1 MRDPDG
7 YYLELCNCDVLTAFC
22 LFKEGKEGEKTPGSE
37 PKYMKLMRAVSS
49 YSEFSAFS
57 ESSVSTE
64 APSSFRCAQLFKVG
78 VVVHRWV
85 RRVREQMRKDVDA
98 RVQAAL
104 LDVAEAPEPDSL
116 ILANFMKRQKTYY
129 DCIQGFTKHELE
141 SALRKSGNRA
151 PVALL
156 LLSLK
161 RRSAKVALPPQYML
175 SEGGHVQQQVMI
187 IKPPVSPADIAQ
199 KLGKCTMYA
208 GKPFLDTLVEP
219 PVEKSDMYSLH
230 FVGP

>member
-1 MRDPDG
+1 
-7 YYLELCNCDVLTAFC
+7 LTAFC
-22 LFKEGKEGEKTPGSE
+22 LFKEGKEGEKTPASE
-37 PKYMKLMRAVSS
+37 PKYMKLMRAVSN

-57 ESSVSTE
+57 ESSVSTVSPE

-85 RRVREQMRKDVDA
+85 RRAREQMRKDVDA

-104 LDVAEAPEPDSL
+104 QEVAEAPEPDSL
-116 ILANFMKRQKTYY
+116 ILANFMNRQKTYY
-129 DCIQGFTKHELE
+129 DCVQGFTKHELA
-141 SALRKSGNRA
+141 SALRKSGNQA

-175 SEGGHVQQQVMI
+175 SEGGRVQQQVMI
-187 IKPPVSPADIAQ
+187 IQPPVSPADIAQ
-199 KLGKCTMYA
+199 KLGKSTMYA
-208 GKPFLDTLVEP
+208 GKPFLDALAEP
-219 PVEKSDMYSLH
+219 PLEKPRMYCQH
-230 FVGP
+230 FVGPEEMPIDSEGFA